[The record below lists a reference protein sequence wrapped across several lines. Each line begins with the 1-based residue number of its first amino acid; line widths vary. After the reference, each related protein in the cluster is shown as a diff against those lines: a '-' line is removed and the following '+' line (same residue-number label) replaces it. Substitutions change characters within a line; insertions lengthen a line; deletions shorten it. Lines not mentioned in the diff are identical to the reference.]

1 MRVNDRTCLYDQQQL
16 ANVLDGMAGRLLG
29 LLDGRSDVV
38 LIGILRRGVPLASLL
53 AERLLRLGVP
63 PAQRLQLEVK
73 RYGDDLTLLY
83 PQTLLRENPAETA
96 VDLSGKTVVV
106 VDDVLYRGHSLLRV
120 AQFLALR
127 GAAEIRSMV
136 LVDRGVSLLPVHAD
150 VTGVRLQVAPGSIIE
165 VHVPPYENDFCIELV
180 RHDAPHDP

>member
-1 MRVNDRTCLYDQQQL
+1 MNDHTCLYDQQQL

-53 AERLLRLGVP
+53 AERLLRLGVR

-83 PQTLLRENPAETA
+83 PQTLLRE
-96 VDLSGKTVVV
+96 
-106 VDDVLYRGHSLLRV
+106 
-120 AQFLALR
+120 
-127 GAAEIRSMV
+127 
-136 LVDRGVSLLPVHAD
+136 
-150 VTGVRLQVAPGSIIE
+150 
-165 VHVPPYENDFCIELV
+165 
-180 RHDAPHDP
+180 

>member
-1 MRVNDRTCLYDQQQL
+1 MNDRTCLYDQQQL

-106 VDDVLYRGHSLLRV
+106 VDDVLYRGH
-120 AQFLALR
+120 
-127 GAAEIRSMV
+127 
-136 LVDRGVSLLPVHAD
+136 
-150 VTGVRLQVAPGSIIE
+150 
-165 VHVPPYENDFCIELV
+165 
-180 RHDAPHDP
+180 